1 MDKNGL
7 KLMPT
12 IKLLTEYGG
21 NCTLLLYYIL
31 CVIYLFVREKNK
43 VVKVVLSV
51 LSITVL
57 VLFAMPFAYEMLVVK
72 LSETDGYYRMLWL
85 LPTSIVSAYVT
96 IKIAMELPHK
106 YASYGLIIIML
117 ICFAIGG
124 NIVYHSPFFV
134 KAENIYQVPD
144 VVIDI
149 CDYLSDDN
157 PVVVATFPIELCPYV
172 RQYSTNVIQTY
183 GYDELRR
190 GLTDSQ
196 DYVKEIIK
204 GDPNAEILT
213 YGARMNC
220 SQFIILHSS
229 VKPIGNLEDYD
240 YYFLKEIDGYY
251 IYIDGQSPLY
261 KEKYE
266 SVFKE
271 D

>member
-1 MDKNGL
+1 MDLNS
-7 KLMPT
+7 MPT

-57 VLFAMPFAYEMLVVK
+57 VLFVMPFAYEMLAVK

-85 LPTSIVSAYVT
+85 LPTSIVSAYAT

-134 KAENIYQVPD
+134 KAENVYQVPD

-149 CDYLSDDN
+149 CDYLTDDN

-196 DYVKEIIK
+196 DYVKEITK

-220 SQFIILHSS
+220 SQFIILHSG
-229 VKPIGNLEDYD
+229 VKPVGKMEDYD
-240 YYFLKEIDGYY
+240 YYLLTTIDGYNV
-251 IYIDGQSPLY
+251 YIDGQSPLY
-261 KEKYE
+261 KEKYK
-266 SVFKE
+266 STFKE
-271 D
+271 E